1 MNDAQS
7 ALIKLKLTKATP
19 QQVSNAQKTVDTAA
33 ASCGKKQAREKAWT
47 DTQSAVEQALADGE
61 FSKAQARLSLYTK
74 RYNEDGATRK
84 LKEKIAI
91 HRAAA
96 APAPLPYER
105 VEPAPRSGGQ
115 TAQSVRN
122 LIAEAE
128 RALQAGNYQAAS
140 DTLETCI
147 TMVDAGNRECAAFK
161 VHADRMQADR
171 QRCLAG
177 GRNWYEDR
185 CR

>member
-7 ALIKLKLTKATP
+7 ALIKLKLTKATV
-19 QQVSNAQKTVDTAA
+19 QQVSTAQKTVDTAA
-33 ASCGKKQAREKAWT
+33 TSCGKKQAREKAWT

-61 FSKAQARLSLYTK
+61 FTKAQARLSLYTK
-74 RYNEDGATRK
+74 RHNEDGATRK

-96 APAPLPYER
+96 APAPLPYEP
-105 VEPAPRSGGQ
+105 VEQSSGQ

-140 DTLETCI
+140 GKLETCV
-147 TMVDAGNRECAAFK
+147 TMVDPGNGECAAFK

-171 QRCLAG
+171 KRCLAS
-177 GRNWYEDR
+177 GRDWYEDR